1 MAEISLGPRPYA
13 VPTPLWIIG
22 TYDREGNPDAMA
34 AAWAGIANS
43 EPPCVVVG
51 VRSSRQTYEN
61 ILENRCFTINVPK
74 TSLAPQADYFGIE
87 SGREE
92 KGKFEKAGLTAGRAG
107 KINAPY
113 VKEFPLHLECR
124 LADRMTMGSHVVIIG
139 QILDVVA
146 DESVLDE
153 QGRPDI
159 KKIDPV
165 IFAPVMQQ
173 YFGVGENIGKAFEI
187 GKGFKGKKDQE

>member
-1 MAEISLGPRPYA
+1 MPRS
-13 VPTPLWIIG
+13 TFSRKELI
-22 TYDREGNPDAMA
+22 
-34 AAWAGIANS
+34 
-43 EPPCVVVG
+43 
-51 VRSSRQTYEN
+51 SSRPIGCGSAAQ
-61 ILENRCFTINVPK
+61 RRRKVCSGSSDSPFV
-74 TSLAPQADYFGIE
+74 GIE

-92 KGKFEKAGLTAGRAG
+92 KGKFEKAGLTPGRAG

-113 VKEFPLHLECR
+113 VREFPLHLECR

-153 QGRPDI
+153 KGRPDI
-159 KKIDPV
+159 KKTDPV
-165 IFAPVMQQ
+165 IFAPVMQA

-187 GKGFKGKKDQE
+187 GKEFKDKKDPE